1 MHRFRNI
8 ISHFEIVLFE
18 REQKKNEKIGQAMKM
33 KEVLSLSFLIS
44 NRKWCISSGG
54 QLQTNDF
61 MFKNKMHFSYIYLIR
76 IYINNKNAFSA
87 SVHMFHCSHSYVYV
101 HNAQAIV
108 CFLFAFRRQMY
119 SYVLYALLAI
129 KRMII

>member
-33 KEVLSLSFLIS
+33 KEVLSLSLLIGS
-44 NRKWCISSGG
+44 GAYRVVGSYRQMTLCSKTKCIFHIS
-54 QLQTNDF
+54 
-61 MFKNKMHFSYIYLIR
+61 IYLIR